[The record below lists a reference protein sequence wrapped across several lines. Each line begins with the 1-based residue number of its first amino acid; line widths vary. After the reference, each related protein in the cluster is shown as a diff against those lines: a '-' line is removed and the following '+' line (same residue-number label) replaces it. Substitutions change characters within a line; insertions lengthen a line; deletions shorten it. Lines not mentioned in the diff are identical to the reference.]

1 MHPYAPEHPHVPDL
15 SRALAEFGV
24 SAIMLGDVEG
34 GVLSQPFT
42 ALGNRADALA
52 AAVNK
57 QTSELVLKFE
67 LPLKEYIRILGV
79 IKLVLADRAM
89 HCTADQQMATEA
101 VAAKKAKLAR
111 ARAEV
116 PVVPQRLTECE
127 QEVSEATRREEVAR
141 DHYNLLAER
150 MRGELARFQTEKTRD
165 LSIIFRNLCVAEAK
179 LAAEMAATWRS
190 LIPEVEAIK
199 VPAIQPAP
207 AAR

>member
-79 IKLVLADRAM
+79 IKLVLADRA
-89 HCTADQQMATEA
+89 HALLDQQMATEA